1 MRLFALFFLNVLTVT
16 STVPAC
22 SVPIF
27 RYALEHWPAD
37 HFEAVVYHRGTL
49 SETQQAAARDLGAEG
64 LAGALHANVSVQTVD
79 LTANPDAGLLAL
91 APSEIEGPFP
101 WVVVKVP
108 RTVKSGA
115 TVWSGPLTTD
125 SVAQILDSPSR
136 KEIVERLAQGGS
148 AVWVLL
154 ESGVAAKDSAAA
166 RLLDEQLTELKKTLT
181 LPRLAATDIANGLG
195 SVAPEDLRLD
205 FSVLRVARDDAAEQ
219 PFVQMLLGTGRDLK
233 DAKEPIVI
241 PIFGRGR
248 ALSAFVG
255 AGLQAKTIAQAAR
268 FLIGKCSC
276 EAKELNPGADLLI
289 AADWDGLLK
298 SYSAVL
304 PDHPTLAELTQSPP
318 QTVTIAGTKPT
329 VASGPKVARSPG
341 ARAFWMIVTIVGV
354 GLSAVSLP
362 FLIGR
367 RR

>member
-1 MRLFALFFLNVLTVT
+1 MRLLSFLLSSVIFASAHLR
-16 STVPAC
+16 AC
-22 SVPIF
+22 SVPVF

-37 HFEAVVYHRGTL
+37 HFEAVVYHRGAL
-49 SETQQAAARDLGAEG
+49 SETQQAAVRDLGAEG

-154 ESGVAAKDSAAA
+154 ESGDAAQDSAAA
-166 RLLDEQLTELKKTLT
+166 KLLDEQLTELKKTLT
-181 LPRLAATDIANGLG
+181 LPRLDTSDIAKGLV
-195 SVAPEDLRLD
+195 SVAQEDLRLD
-205 FSVLRVARDDAAEQ
+205 FSVLRVARDDVAEQ
-219 PFVQMLLGTGRDLK
+219 PFVQMLLGTERDLK
-233 DAKEPIVI
+233 DAKDPIVI

-248 ALSAFVG
+248 ALYAFVG
-255 AGLQAKTIAQAAR
+255 AGLTADAIAQAAR

-289 AADWDGLLK
+289 AADWDELLK
-298 SYSAVL
+298 AYTVGL
-304 PDHPTLAELTQSPP
+304 PNRPTLAELTPSAP
-318 QTVTIAGTKPT
+318 QTVTFDGTKPT
-329 VASGPKVARSPG
+329 IASGPKVARSSG
-341 ARAFWMIVTIVGV
+341 ARAFWVIVTLIGA

>member
-1 MRLFALFFLNVLTVT
+1 MRLFAFLFLNVLIVT
-16 STVPAC
+16 SAVPA
-22 SVPIF
+22 SSLPVF

-37 HFEAVVYHRGTL
+37 DFAAVVYHRGAL
-49 SETQQAAARDLGAEG
+49 SETQQAVVRDLGAEG

-115 TVWSGPLTTD
+115 AVWSGPLTPE

-154 ESGVAAKDSAAA
+154 ESGDAAKDSAAA
-166 RLLDEQLTELKKTLT
+166 KLLGERLTELETTLT
-181 LPRLAATDIANGLG
+181 LPQLEASDIANGLV
-195 SVAPEDLRLD
+195 SVAQEDLRLA
-205 FSVLRVARDDAAEQ
+205 FSVLRVARDDPAEQ
-219 PFVQMLLGTGRDLK
+219 PFIRMLLGTGLDLE
-233 DAKEPIVI
+233 DVKEPIAI
-241 PIFGRGR
+241 PVYGRGR
-248 ALSAFVG
+248 TLSALTG
-255 AGLQAKTIAQAAR
+255 AGLQAETIAQAAR
-268 FLIGKCSC
+268 FLIGKCSP

-289 AADWDGLLK
+289 AADWDALLK
-298 SYSAVL
+298 SYTAGVPKL
-304 PDHPTLAELTQSPP
+304 PTAPETATFD
-318 QTVTIAGTKPT
+318 GTKPT
-329 VASGPKVARSPG
+329 VASAPRVARPSG
-341 ARAFWMIVTIVGV
+341 ARTFWLIVTIAGA

-362 FLIGR
+362 FLLGPR
-367 RR
+367 R